1 MILGTALGLTGMLLY
16 YRFFHPAGPIKP
28 FIGESV
34 DFSIDPDIKQSP
46 DFVIHDAR
54 YQFQV
59 SLETFHIFTS
69 FLVLELK

>member
-1 MILGTALGLTGMLLY
+1 MLLY

-34 DFSIDPDIKQSP
+34 DFQLDPECKLSP

-54 YQFQV
+54 FESASFFPETR
-59 SLETFHIFTS
+59 SLCFVPVFYFEW
-69 FLVLELK
+69 